1 MILCGDCMELKD
13 LRKQIDEL
21 DEELLLVIS
30 KRFSLMPLVA
40 EIKRKSNLDVKQNG
54 REKELITDIRSKAE
68 QKNLDPDFIER
79 IITEIMTES
88 KKIQKRSM

>member
-54 REKELITDIRSKAE
+54 RE
-68 QKNLDPDFIER
+68 NLCQ
-79 IITEIMTES
+79 S
-88 KKIQKRSM
+88 G